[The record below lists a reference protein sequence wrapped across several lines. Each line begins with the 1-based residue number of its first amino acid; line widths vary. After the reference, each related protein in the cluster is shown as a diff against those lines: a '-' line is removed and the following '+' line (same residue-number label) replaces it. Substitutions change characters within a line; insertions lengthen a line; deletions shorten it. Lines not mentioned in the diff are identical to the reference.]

1 MQIGALLYI
10 VQCQGKLGET
20 KQQRL
25 YPLCKPR
32 PLTPVLFRD
41 WQNGSWERK
50 GFFGIQSLRP
60 SAKEWCSPSSLV
72 LSSKS
77 TTTVVSSTT
86 KLASYIW
93 LEWITHRGMLE
104 YAITITI
111 TITITIIKLS
121 SDVWLAGAGCMTADE
136 GGLVEL

>member
-1 MQIGALLYI
+1 M
-10 VQCQGKLGET
+10 
-20 KQQRL
+20 
-25 YPLCKPR
+25 
-32 PLTPVLFRD
+32 
-41 WQNGSWERK
+41 
-50 GFFGIQSLRP
+50 
-60 SAKEWCSPSSLV
+60 
-72 LSSKS
+72 
-77 TTTVVSSTT
+77 VSSTT

-104 YAITITI
+104 FAITI